1 MTLKIKRAPSTGF
14 TTREFAAT
22 IKADSDKAK
31 GSFSGY
37 GSVFGNVDS
46 YGEIVAPGA
55 FVRSLAEKAAAGR
68 KIPILYQ
75 HDRGEPM
82 GVFGVCEEDPHGLRV
97 EGALLV
103 DDVPR
108 ARSSWA
114 NMQVGALTGLSIGYY
129 VRAYEVRDDQLVLTD
144 LDLQEISIVT
154 FPANDAARID
164 AVKATIARG
173 EIPSRSQFE
182 RFLRD
187 AGFSRT
193 QAAVIVNR
201 GLSHLLTGG
210 EPGADYG
217 DAIKAAQA
225 FRLPSF

>member
-1 MTLKIKRAPSTGF
+1 MTLKLKRAPSTGF
-14 TTREFAAT
+14 TTREFSAQ
-22 IKADSDKAK
+22 IKATDDKAP
-31 GSFSGY
+31 GAFSGY

-75 HDRGEPM
+75 HDRSEPL
-82 GVFGVCEEDPHGLRV
+82 GVFDVCEEDPHGLRV
-97 EGALLV
+97 EGTLLI

-108 ARSSWA
+108 ARSSFA
-114 NMQVGALTGLSIGYY
+114 NMRVGALTGLSIGYY

-144 LDLQEISIVT
+144 LDLQEISVVT

-201 GLSHLLTGG
+201 GLSHLLTDG
-210 EPGADYG
+210 EVGADFG
-217 DAIKAAQA
+217 DALKAARA
-225 FRLPSF
+225 FALPSF